1 MTSASCDKTQNE
13 FTMLPYPP
21 SFSLSEAVCG
31 WSCVRPIS
39 PPALCSLISRR
50 ITHTALTLL
59 HGNISIVSDE
69 FSFTRHPFNI
79 SVIMHKVVRL
89 SHDSLESEGRDSLD
103 SSHQSSDSLV
113 AINDSLGKIGY
124 LLSFIRSLVK

>member
-13 FTMLPYPP
+13 FTMLPYPQV
-21 SFSLSEAVCG
+21 SLSVKLSVPG
-31 WSCVRPIS
+31 WSCVRPMS

-69 FSFTRHPFNI
+69 LSFTRHPSN
-79 SVIMHKVVRL
+79 IMHKVVRL

-113 AINDSLGKIGY
+113 AINDSLGKI
-124 LLSFIRSLVK
+124 